1 MSTVKLPQN
10 ALMDALN
17 ARPKH
22 VFVAGA
28 SRGIGEAV
36 ARLLG
41 ESNYN
46 LSLGARSYNRLLGLA
61 MDLGTDRA
69 RAVRLD
75 LEDSASIDSAV
86 IEAESTFGPI
96 DALVLAAGVNE
107 ETALDDL
114 SPDARAR
121 FRRNLEVNVT
131 GTWMLA
137 QLATQHMTHGGRV
150 VFIASVLSR
159 KGAPGSY
166 GYAASKHAVLAL
178 VRGMALDLARRNIR
192 VNALCPSWVDTKM
205 AHDVLKRIADAE
217 GKPVATVMAE
227 MLSAQP
233 VRRMLK
239 ASEVAHYVQFLLGPA
254 GDGVTGQAIDMSA
267 GSTMV

>member
-10 ALMDALN
+10 ALMEALN
-17 ARPKH
+17 ARPRH
-22 VFVAGA
+22 VFIAGA

-41 ESNYN
+41 ESTFNIT
-46 LSLGARSYNRLLGLA
+46 LAARSYNRLLGIA

-75 LEDSASIDSAV
+75 LEDSTSIDNAV
-86 IEAESTFGPI
+86 IEAESAFGPI
-96 DALVLAAGVNE
+96 DALVMAAGVNE
-107 ETALDDL
+107 ATALGDL
-114 SPDARAR
+114 SPEARAR
-121 FRRNLEVNVT
+121 FRRNLEVNVV

-137 QLATQHMTHGGRV
+137 QLATQHMHHGGRV

-159 KGAPGSY
+159 IGAPGSY

-178 VRGMALDLARRNIR
+178 VRGMALELSRRNIR

-205 AHDVLKRIADAE
+205 AHEVLQRMAKE
-217 GKPVATVMAE
+217 QGKPLAAVTAE
-227 MLSAQP
+227 MLGSQP

-254 GDGVTGQAIDMSA
+254 GDGITGQAIDLSA
-267 GSTMV
+267 GSVMV